1 MLNQQLKDIQR
12 NIPLLKKKLSFI
24 CNEYNISREELL
36 LEMLKFLN
44 LIHNTN
50 EKLSPSL
57 LVDLAW
63 HEFILFT
70 KYYNEFCMIHFNRFI
85 HHTPSEN
92 ENANIYHKTIEYYIK
107 HYGKP
112 NAAIWGNHA
121 INEWNASQ
129 CGACHN

>member
-1 MLNQQLKDIQR
+1 MEHQLKDILT
-12 NIPLLKKKLSFI
+12 NIPLLTKKIAEISTK
-24 CNEYNISREELL
+24 NNIEPETLL
-36 LEMLKFLN
+36 LEMVKFLN
-44 LIHNTN
+44 LIHLTN

-70 KYYNEFCMIHFNRFI
+70 RYYQEFCLKHYQRFI

-92 ENANIYHKTIEYYIK
+92 ENPTIYQNTITHYIK
-107 HYGKP
+107 HYNQP
-112 NAAIWGNHA
+112 PEAIWGTYATNQW
-121 INEWNASQ
+121 EASN